1 MRYLLALAAFAALA
15 TPALADETTGTI
27 VAFDRKA
34 NILVMED
41 KTIWKLSDQTVIPDD
56 LTAGETIKIIF
67 TSAGD
72 DGVKS
77 VDQLERM

>member
-15 TPALADETTGTI
+15 TPALADETTGKI

-34 NILVMED
+34 NVLVMED
-41 KTIWKLSDQTVIPDD
+41 KTIWKLSDQTVIPED
-56 LTAGETIKIIF
+56 LTAGETIKITF

>member
-15 TPALADETTGTI
+15 SPALADETTGKI

-34 NILVMED
+34 NVLVMED
-41 KTIWKLSDQTVIPDD
+41 KTIWKLSDQTVIPED
-56 LTAGETIKIIF
+56 LAAGETIKITF